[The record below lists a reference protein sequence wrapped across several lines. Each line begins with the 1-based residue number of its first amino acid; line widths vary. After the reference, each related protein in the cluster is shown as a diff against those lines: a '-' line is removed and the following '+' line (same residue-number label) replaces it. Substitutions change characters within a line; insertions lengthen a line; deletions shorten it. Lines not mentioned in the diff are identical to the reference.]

1 MINIKDIK
9 NMFEEMIEVVN
20 ENGLDGMPAIMEVLF
35 NHAMQ
40 VERSKV
46 LQAAPYQRSATRR
59 GYANGFKPKRVNTRM
74 GKLNLQI
81 PQVRGD
87 VEFYPSSLEKGLRS
101 ERALK
106 IALSEMYIKGV
117 STRKTKD
124 IMEHLCGFEVSA
136 TQVSEASK
144 ALDKSLEQ
152 WRQRPLDVLYPYV
165 YLDAQYQKVR
175 IGGVVQDVA
184 LLLAIGVN
192 RQGKRSVLGISVA
205 SSEAQVH
212 WHTFLESL
220 KNRGLQGVELFI
232 SDNHSGLESARKR
245 VFNETPWQRCQF
257 HLQQNAQHYVTK
269 HSLKEKIAWEI
280 RKIFN
285 SENVA
290 EAQSRL
296 MEVVQKYKKSQPKLV
311 DWMEANLEEGFT
323 VFNFPKEHRKRLRTT
338 NPLERLN
345 REIKRRTRTVSIFPN
360 EASLLRLASAILVEQ
375 DETWSTQLLPYLTF
389 KS

>member
-1 MINIKDIK
+1 MTIK
-9 NMFEEMIEVVN
+9 V
-20 ENGLDGMPAIMEVLF
+20 G
-35 NHAMQ
+35 
-40 VERSKV
+40 
-46 LQAAPYQRSATRR
+46 
-59 GYANGFKPKRVNTRM
+59 
-74 GKLNLQI
+74 
-81 PQVRGD
+81 
-87 VEFYPSSLEKGLRS
+87 
-101 ERALK
+101 
-106 IALSEMYIKGV
+106 
-117 STRKTKD
+117 
-124 IMEHLCGFEVSA
+124 
-136 TQVSEASK
+136 
-144 ALDKSLEQ
+144 
-152 WRQRPLDVLYPYV
+152 
-165 YLDAQYQKVR
+165 
-175 IGGVVQDVA
+175 
-184 LLLAIGVN
+184 
-192 RQGKRSVLGISVA
+192 
-205 SSEAQVH
+205 
-212 WHTFLESL
+212 
-220 KNRGLQGVELFI
+220 
-232 SDNHSGLESARKR
+232 
-245 VFNETPWQRCQF
+245 QRCQF

-360 EASLLRLASAILVEQ
+360 EASLLRLASTILVEQ